1 MDYVWDTKADV
12 VEKGDKLRKV
22 VPIPEKTYKDKN
34 GYIHYVFSK
43 IMFKNPWY
51 TIPDDDFELF
61 DRLLH
66 GGSRM
71 YPSDGS
77 IPCDIVA
84 RETRLILNRIVEISK
99 DPTHIYYEDAR
110 QALKNGKKAL
120 VRGTMK
126 IYLEKYTTR
135 DWRRKRFTDDIDFWC
150 FHVHL
155 LDYVLKE
162 LGWKRNQKTGEWE
175 KTVSWHNPYTGE
187 RKELTLYAANNLN
200 QLLDFGAGSYL
211 EGSGLKEIFSKKL
224 KRGHDV
230 DISDI
235 INIAL
240 NKDQINP
247 KEWARA
253 LKAVEEAA
261 NSRNTR
267 TTSNLISISRYALT
281 IADYLERV
289 GAAVKIHHHLVFD
302 KKLYPNDQIE
312 IFCYNSIHWMKYFK
326 ENGPDATRKMLHEFL
341 MEQTDLKP
349 KQAENLRE
357 FAHQILSYLN
367 SKYEHLKIIFEIED

>member
-110 QALKNGKKAL
+110 QALKNGK
-120 VRGTMK
+120 
-126 IYLEKYTTR
+126 
-135 DWRRKRFTDDIDFWC
+135 F
-150 FHVHL
+150 
-155 LDYVLKE
+155 
-162 LGWKRNQKTGEWE
+162 
-175 KTVSWHNPYTGE
+175 
-187 RKELTLYAANNLN
+187 
-200 QLLDFGAGSYL
+200 
-211 EGSGLKEIFSKKL
+211 
-224 KRGHDV
+224 
-230 DISDI
+230 
-235 INIAL
+235 
-240 NKDQINP
+240 
-247 KEWARA
+247 
-253 LKAVEEAA
+253 
-261 NSRNTR
+261 
-267 TTSNLISISRYALT
+267 
-281 IADYLERV
+281 
-289 GAAVKIHHHLVFD
+289 
-302 KKLYPNDQIE
+302 
-312 IFCYNSIHWMKYFK
+312 
-326 ENGPDATRKMLHEFL
+326 
-341 MEQTDLKP
+341 
-349 KQAENLRE
+349 
-357 FAHQILSYLN
+357 
-367 SKYEHLKIIFEIED
+367 